1 MRKLYRSLLWSGLVA
16 AGVAACGDDVTVVGP
31 AKVVHSV
38 SVAPD
43 GATISVGGTVQLVAS
58 VNADSGL
65 ATTVTWKPSDVAKAT
80 VDANGKVT
88 GVAAGSVGVQA
99 CSTVN
104 TSVCGAATI
113 TVQAATSVTISIQSI
128 TTGATFIPVNVNN

>member
-1 MRKLYRSLLWSGLVA
+1 MSKLYRSLLWSGLVA

-38 SVAPD
+38 TVVPD
-43 GATISVGGTVQLVAS
+43 GATISVGGTVTLTAA

-65 ATTVTWKPSDVAKAT
+65 ATTVTWKSSDVAKAT

-88 GVAAGSVGVQA
+88 GVAAGSVGFTA
-99 CSTVN
+99 CSTANPAV
-104 TSVCGAATI
+104 GG
-113 TVQAATSVTISIQSI
+113 
-128 TTGATFIPVNVNN
+128 GATVTVTAVFAVEQAVMPTD

>member
-1 MRKLYRSLLWSGLVA
+1 MSKLYRSLLWSGLVA
-16 AGVAACGDDVTVVGP
+16 AGVAACGDDVSVVGP

-43 GATISVGGTVQLVAS
+43 GATISIGQTVQLVAS

-65 ATTVTWKPSDVAKAT
+65 ATTGTWKSSDVAKAT

-88 GVAAGSVGVQA
+88 GVTASNIGCRPASGS
-99 CSTVN
+99 N
-104 TSVCGAATI
+104 II
-113 TVQAATSVTISIQSI
+113 TPRAYISPR
-128 TTGATFIPVNVNN
+128 AVPR